1 MPSAPAS
8 PSRTPEHEVIIV
20 GAGPGGAAAALA
32 LAQRGITDV
41 ALLDRDP
48 FPRDKTCGS
57 GLSPNALSVLDQLGL
72 GQEVRAQAYPVNTVR
87 LVTPG
92 RREMVLASNAAAVV
106 LLRRVFDNLVVQRAV
121 AMGVTLVAPFR
132 AVSLLEE
139 HGRVVGVRAFDGR
152 ELRGRYV
159 LCADG
164 ANSIFSRDP
173 RPKRNLATLMG
184 WWEDFDCVPNR
195 LDMIFDRHLAPL
207 YGWMFP
213 EGERRVNIGICVD
226 GQQADGA
233 KSTRNLRATFQ
244 RFLDDHYAAPLARA
258 RQVGP
263 WKGHPIVHTTRVG
276 HLTGP
281 GQLFLGEAARL
292 THHVTGEG
300 ISQAMQ
306 SGIYAAQAVA
316 RVLKQ
321 GETEER
327 AWRWYTQAHQRRF
340 TPGFVAGHALR
351 ALVKTPALE
360 AMAAAYNNPLVRRT
374 VVRLLGSALAGSS
387 VAEARETRPV

>member
-1 MPSAPAS
+1 MPATPAPTPSGNTGSARAAV
-8 PSRTPEHEVIIV
+8 HDVAIV

-32 LAQRGITDV
+32 LAQRGVTDV
-41 ALLDRDP
+41 VLLDRDP

-57 GLSPNALSVLDQLGL
+57 GLSPNALAVLDQLGL

-92 RREMVLASNAAAVV
+92 GREMVLASNAAAVV

-121 AMGVTLVAPFR
+121 SMGVQLVTPFR
-132 AVSLLEE
+132 AVSLIEE
-139 HGRVVGVRAFDGR
+139 RGRVAGVRAFDGR
-152 ELRGRYV
+152 ELRARYV

-173 RPKRNLATLMG
+173 RPKRNIATLMG

-195 LDMIFDRHLAPL
+195 LDMIFDRHLSPL

-213 EGERRVNIGICVD
+213 EGDRRVNIGICLD
-226 GQQADGA
+226 GQEADGR

-244 RFLDDHYAAPLARA
+244 RFLDDHYAAPLKRA
-258 RQVGP
+258 RQVGG
-263 WKGHPIVHTTRVG
+263 WKGHPIVHTTHVG

-292 THHVTGEG
+292 THHATGEG

-306 SGIYAAQAVA
+306 SGIYAAEAVA
-316 RVLKQ
+316 RVLRQ
-321 GETEER
+321 GETEEA
-327 AWRWYTQAHQRRF
+327 AWRWYTRVHQRRF

-351 ALVKTPALE
+351 ALV
-360 AMAAAYNNPLVRRT
+360 
-374 VVRLLGSALAGSS
+374 
-387 VAEARETRPV
+387 